1 MQPSPEAVLKIIEE
15 FIIREKG
22 RLSEPLSLDTP
33 LLQRGLIDSFAVVS
47 LGEEFGNAFGIALTS
62 GSLIAED
69 FETPRLLYNRL
80 KDLATG

>member
-1 MQPSPEAVLKIIEE
+1 MDPSADAVLKIIED

-47 LGEEFGNAFGIALTS
+47 LGEEFSRAFGITVTS
-62 GSLIAED
+62 GTLIPED
-69 FETPRLLYNRL
+69 FETPRALWSRL
-80 KDLATG
+80 KDLTD